1 MPLSFEEQVVLDE
14 GGAPVMESVEK
25 EGRGGEKALGENKG
39 GGGKYDV
46 WGTHLNFNTAV
57 ESRAHKAL
65 GELDNAAVKASFVSG
80 KEMVGGAKAVGKK
93 VNGKEKS
100 NDALVEKVDSGKLNS
115 TEDNNVILIGT
126 LAFSDRDD
134 LRRHVIRGNWKFEN
148 PVIAAP
154 PERFELI
161 RVIPPE
167 EDLKELPKD
176 GKFNASFNAIDTKK
190 EKVEM
195 KTRAV
200 PESEVKLTF
209 KPIDESRDIFE
220 VHGTGLNE
228 FGRFELY
235 GTAKKNNW
243 VAEEDPMYSV
253 LIHKRYVVTAPAL
266 TPAPPPASDGIV
278 GEAEANDKKRKHV
291 DAVGEYQARLTP
303 T

>member
-1 MPLSFEEQVVLDE
+1 
-14 GGAPVMESVEK
+14 
-25 EGRGGEKALGENKG
+25 
-39 GGGKYDV
+39 
-46 WGTHLNFNTAV
+46 V